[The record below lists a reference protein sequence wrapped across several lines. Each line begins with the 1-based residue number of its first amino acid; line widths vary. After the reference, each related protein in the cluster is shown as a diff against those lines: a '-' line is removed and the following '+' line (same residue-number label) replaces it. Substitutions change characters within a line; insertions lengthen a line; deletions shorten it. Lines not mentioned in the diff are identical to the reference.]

1 MANYTKALG
10 SKING
15 KNGKQEIEINTSM
28 PISAYESI
36 KDVLV
41 AGKIAPVS
49 ALERKGVPIDE
60 QVRGTGTAAS
70 YKKGLIYCE
79 RENQGTACIEALVP
93 KDEDAQKTLKST
105 LASKTIGGEKP
116 TNVRIQLWG

>member
-1 MANYTKALG
+1 MANFTKGLG
-10 SKING
+10 IKINA
-15 KNGKQEIEINTSM
+15 KNGKQELEVKTSM
-28 PISAYESI
+28 PASAYESI

-41 AGKIAPVS
+41 SGKLAPVS
-49 ALERKGVPIDE
+49 IVDRKGVPIDE
-60 QVRGTGTAAS
+60 QVRGTGTTAS